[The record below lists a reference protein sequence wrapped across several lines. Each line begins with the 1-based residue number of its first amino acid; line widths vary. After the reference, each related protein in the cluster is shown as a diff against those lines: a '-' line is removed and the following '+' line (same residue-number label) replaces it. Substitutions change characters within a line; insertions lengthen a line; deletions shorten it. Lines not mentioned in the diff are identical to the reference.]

1 MKKFIRNKDKQIQ
14 QSSKQNTSQK
24 KAKSSPVRSQ
34 VFRNNEWVD
43 PSSSSSS
50 SSSDY
55 SDQSDTQA
63 ENK

>member
-14 QSSKQNTSQK
+14 QSSKKNTSQK

-43 PSSSSSS
+43 PLSSSSS

>member
-1 MKKFIRNKDKQIQ
+1 MKKFIKSKDKQIQ

-24 KAKSSPVRSQ
+24 KANIGPVRSQ
-34 VFRNNEWVD
+34 VFRNNQWVD

-50 SSSDY
+50 FTSDY
-55 SDQSDTQA
+55 SDESDTQA